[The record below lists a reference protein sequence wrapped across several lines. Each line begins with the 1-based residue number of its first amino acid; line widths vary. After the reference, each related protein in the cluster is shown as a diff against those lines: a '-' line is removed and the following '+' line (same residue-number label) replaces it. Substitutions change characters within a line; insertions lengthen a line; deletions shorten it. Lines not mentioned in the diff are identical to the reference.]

1 MKNGKEKERKS
12 SWLQCDNQDRVDVR
26 AVIILALA
34 AVLALLIFGLAMGES
49 NRKKVENAGK
59 DFLVEESGQ
68 NGAITDI
75 SDDSIHEGTEGG
87 NSDKQKKLGGKE
99 LDGNGLSVPGRG
111 NIVID
116 SRQKDMKAKEEA
128 LPDLSDRF
136 ICFAGYE
143 DCSVGEGERMALVN
157 LAENEDIYIAY
168 TVYLAD
174 TGEAVFETDLIAP
187 GNSVEWTVGEDL
199 EPGEHRISLYQVP
212 YIRDN
217 HGNFVELIS
226 ASNEMTIFVE

>member
-1 MKNGKEKERKS
+1 MKDGKKRERIY
-12 SWLQCDNQDRVDVR
+12 SWLRCDNQDRVDVR
-26 AVIILALA
+26 AVIIPALA
-34 AVLALLIFGLAMGES
+34 AVLVLLIMGIVIGES
-49 NRKKVENAGK
+49 NRKKAENAGE
-59 DFLVEESGQ
+59 DFLVEGAVQESPD
-68 NGAITDI
+68 ADI
-75 SDDSIHEGTEGG
+75 SDDSVHEGTENGQTD
-87 NSDKQKKLGGKE
+87 NCRVPGGK
-99 LDGNGLSVPGRG
+99 GQIVPGHG

-116 SRQKDMKAKEEA
+116 SGQKDMNAREEKD
-128 LPDLSDRF
+128 LPDLSERF

-143 DCSVGEGERMALVN
+143 DCSVGAGDRMALVN

-187 GNSVEWTVGEDL
+187 GDSVEWTVSEDL
-199 EPGEHRISLYQVP
+199 EPGEHRLSLYQVP
-212 YIRDN
+212 YILDN

>member
-26 AVIILALA
+26 TVIIIALA
-34 AVLALLIFGLAMGES
+34 AVLVSLILGLVMGES
-49 NRKKVENAGK
+49 NRKKVENVGK
-59 DFLVEESGQ
+59 NFSVEESEQ
-68 NGAITDI
+68 NGLNTDI
-75 SDDSIHEGTEGG
+75 SDDSIHEGTESGQT
-87 NSDKQKKLGGKE
+87 DKQKE
-99 LDGNGLSVPGRG
+99 LDGKGLSVPGRG

-116 SRQKDMKAKEEA
+116 SRQKDMKAKEGA
-128 LPDLSDRF
+128 LPDLSERF

-143 DCSVGEGERMALVN
+143 DCSVGEGERMVLVN
-157 LAENEDIYIAY
+157 LPENEDIYIAY

-174 TGEAVFETDLIAP
+174 TGEAVFETDLIAS

-199 EPGEHRISLYQVP
+199 EPGEHRLSLYQVP

>member
-34 AVLALLIFGLAMGES
+34 AVLALLIFGLVMGES
-49 NRKKVENAGK
+49 YRKKAEDAGE
-59 DFLVEESGQ
+59 DFWVEESEQ

-87 NSDKQKKLGGKE
+87 KSDKQKE
-99 LDGNGLSVPGRG
+99 LDGKGLSVPGRG

-116 SRQKDMKAKEEA
+116 SRQKDMKAKEGD

-157 LAENEDIYIAY
+157 LPENEDIYIAY

-199 EPGEHRISLYQVP
+199 EPGEHRLSLYQVP